1 MKMKRLAKFLYIYTG
16 TKQSLFLLFL
26 MAILT
31 SILESFGIGL
41 IGPFL
46 NLSSNPDQIR
56 EIPFLNWIYIQFDL
70 QSNNQLVLILGLS
83 IVFIFAI
90 KSVAYVLT
98 NAYLF
103 RIGFT
108 QKKKLV
114 SRMMSAYLRT
124 PYTFFLERNSASI
137 TQNII
142 IETSTFTTEYL
153 IPLLTASVNTII
165 ILFILSLLAKTS
177 LLLLVMILSILL
189 LTIVVFE
196 GFGKRIRKWGRI
208 RTESDKA
215 MIKVIN
221 HSMGGLKE
229 TRVIGCESY
238 FEKQLDYH
246 GEKWKKAV
254 TLFRTSKIIFPV
266 IIQNGLIIVVVGFV
280 CTLSITAMQE
290 SQDLSAVLAVFVTAS
305 LRLIPSANQ
314 FINAASSIRN
324 SSYSV
329 DAIYADLKTLEG
341 LIQTNTAKNNRPY
354 SISPASIGQ
363 KSEATPTLDFAKRIQ
378 LMNVRYHYPNATTD
392 VIKGIS
398 LTIQKGESIALI
410 GKSGAGKT
418 TLVDILLGLLDPQH
432 GDIQVDGIS
441 IYENLRSWQNLV
453 GYIPQSIFLT
463 DDTVE
468 RNIAF
473 GVPDEFI
480 NPERLQ
486 KAIEVAQLSELIQ
499 QLPEGIKTKVG
510 ERGVK
515 LSGGQRQRI
524 GIARAIYHER
534 EVLVLDEA
542 TAALDNETEQLVSD
556 AIQSLSGSKTLIII
570 AHRLSTVEDC
580 DRVYM
585 LEQGR
590 IAKSGSYREVV
601 LDSATRSN
609 I

>member
-46 NLSSNPDQIR
+46 NLSSNPEKIR
-56 EIPFLNWIYIQFDL
+56 EIPLLNWIYIQFNL
-70 QSNNQLVLILGLS
+70 QSNSQLVLILGLS
-83 IVFIFAI
+83 IILIFAI
-90 KSVAYVLT
+90 KSVAYILT

-103 RIGFT
+103 RIGFN

-124 PYTFFLERNSASI
+124 PYAFFLERNSATI

-177 LLLLVMILSILL
+177 LLLLVMILGILL
-189 LTIVVFE
+189 LTGAIFE
-196 GFGKRIRKWGRI
+196 SFGKRIRKWGRI

-238 FEKQLDYH
+238 FEKQLNFH

-254 TLFRTSKIIFPV
+254 TLFRTSKITFPV

-290 SQDLSAVLAVFVTAS
+290 SQDLSSILAVFVTAS

-329 DAIYADLKTLEG
+329 DAIYADLKALEEVIG
-341 LIQTNTAKNNRPY
+341 NTKSKNSHLTNLVSAVYPCNEET
-354 SISPASIGQ
+354 SI
-363 KSEATPTLDFAKRIQ
+363 LDFANRIE
-378 LMNVRYHYPNATTD
+378 LMNVRYRYPKAKND

-418 TLVDILLGLLDPQH
+418 TLVDILLGLLEPQH

-441 IYENLRSWQNLV
+441 IYKNLRSWQNLV
-453 GYIPQSIFLT
+453 GYIPQSIFLM

-473 GVPDEFI
+473 GVPDELI
-480 NPERLQ
+480 DSKRLE
-486 KAIEVAQLSELIQ
+486 KAIQVAQLSELIQ
-499 QLPEGIKTKVG
+499 QLPEGVKTRVG

-515 LSGGQRQRI
+515 FSGGQRQRI

-556 AIQSLSGSKTLIII
+556 AIQSLAGSKTLIII

-580 DRVYM
+580 DRVYL

-590 IAKSGSYREVV
+590 IAKSGTYQEVV
-601 LDSATRSN
+601 LDNVTRSN